1 MNPGAKVFQRSSDI
15 RTVKKKCNI
24 FVRNV
29 AFFSIS
35 ILLDLKQ
42 NGQTLRIL
50 LFENYTMKNFSLEID
65 LPNFFDIIVL
75 YRNILTGIEVT
86 SIETKGG
93 FYITQIKQLQDRIF
107 ERLLL
112 DNGIE
117 ISGGQGRIL
126 FILWKT
132 DNLTISEISEKTSL
146 AKNTVSVVING
157 MVNKGIVER
166 NINPHNRRQTIV
178 SLTEY
183 AKSLQ
188 EKYELVSQQMNAL
201 FYQGFSEEELRE
213 FERYL
218 ARILKTLTDNLHT
231 DK

>member
-1 MNPGAKVFQRSSDI
+1 M
-15 RTVKKKCNI
+15 
-24 FVRNV
+24 
-29 AFFSIS
+29 
-35 ILLDLKQ
+35 
-42 NGQTLRIL
+42 
-50 LFENYTMKNFSLEID
+50 
-65 LPNFFDIIVL
+65 
-75 YRNILTGIEVT
+75 
-86 SIETKGG
+86 ETKGG

-112 DNGIE
+112 ENRIE

-132 DNLTISEISEKTSL
+132 DHLTISEISEKTSL

-166 NINPHNRRQTIV
+166 NINPANRRQTII

-188 EKYELVSQQMNAL
+188 TEYEAVSQQMNVL
-201 FYQGFSEEELRE
+201 FYQGFTEKERQQ
-213 FERYL
+213 FESYL
-218 ARILKTLTDNLHT
+218 ARILDTLTNNLHMNQ
-231 DK
+231 

>member
-1 MNPGAKVFQRSSDI
+1 M
-15 RTVKKKCNI
+15 
-24 FVRNV
+24 
-29 AFFSIS
+29 
-35 ILLDLKQ
+35 
-42 NGQTLRIL
+42 
-50 LFENYTMKNFSLEID
+50 
-65 LPNFFDIIVL
+65 
-75 YRNILTGIEVT
+75 
-86 SIETKGG
+86 ETKGG

-112 DNGIE
+112 ENGIE

-132 DNLTISEISEKTSL
+132 DNLTVSEISEKTSL

-166 NINPHNRRQTIV
+166 NINPNNRRQTII

-183 AKSLQ
+183 SKSLQ
-188 EKYELVSQQMNAL
+188 EKYEIVSQQMNVL
-201 FYQGFSEEELRE
+201 FYQGFSEEEQIQ

-218 ARILKTLTDNLHT
+218 ARILETLIENLHT
-231 DK
+231 N

>member
-1 MNPGAKVFQRSSDI
+1 MDF
-15 RTVKKKCNI
+15 
-24 FVRNV
+24 
-29 AFFSIS
+29 
-35 ILLDLKQ
+35 ILHRL
-42 NGQTLRIL
+42 N
-50 LFENYTMKNFSLEID
+50 NFKI
-65 LPNFFDIIVL
+65 
-75 YRNILTGIEVT
+75 
-86 SIETKGG
+86 G
-93 FYITQIKQLQDRIF
+93 FF

-112 DNGIE
+112 ENGIQ

-188 EKYELVSQQMNAL
+188 EKYEMVSQQMNVL
-201 FYQGFSEEELRE
+201 FYRGFSEEEQRQ

-218 ARILKTLTDNLHT
+218 ARILKTLIENLHT
-231 DK
+231 N

>member
-1 MNPGAKVFQRSSDI
+1 M
-15 RTVKKKCNI
+15 
-24 FVRNV
+24 
-29 AFFSIS
+29 
-35 ILLDLKQ
+35 
-42 NGQTLRIL
+42 
-50 LFENYTMKNFSLEID
+50 
-65 LPNFFDIIVL
+65 
-75 YRNILTGIEVT
+75 
-86 SIETKGG
+86 ETKGG

-112 DNGIE
+112 ENGIE

-132 DNLTISEISEKTSL
+132 DHLTISEISEKTSL
-146 AKNTVSVVING
+146 AKNTISVVING

-166 NINPHNRRQTIV
+166 SINPQNRRQTIV

-188 EKYELVSQQMNAL
+188 VKYEAVSQQMNAL
-201 FYQGFSEEELRE
+201 FYHGFSDKEQKQ
-213 FERYL
+213 FEDYL
-218 ARILKTLTDNLHT
+218 ARILETLIENMHT

>member
-1 MNPGAKVFQRSSDI
+1 MIG
-15 RTVKKKCNI
+15 
-24 FVRNV
+24 
-29 AFFSIS
+29 
-35 ILLDLKQ
+35 L
-42 NGQTLRIL
+42 
-50 LFENYTMKNFSLEID
+50 
-65 LPNFFDIIVL
+65 
-75 YRNILTGIEVT
+75 
-86 SIETKGG
+86 ETKGG

-112 DNGIE
+112 ENGIE

-132 DNLTISEISEKTSL
+132 DNLTISEISERTSL

-166 NINPHNRRQTIV
+166 NTNPNNRRQAIV

-188 EKYELVSQQMNAL
+188 AKYETVSQEMTAL
-201 FYQGFSEEELRE
+201 FYQGFSEEEQRQ
-213 FERYL
+213 FEHYL
-218 ARILKTLTDNLHT
+218 ARILETLIANLHT
-231 DK
+231 Y

>member
-1 MNPGAKVFQRSSDI
+1 M
-15 RTVKKKCNI
+15 
-24 FVRNV
+24 
-29 AFFSIS
+29 
-35 ILLDLKQ
+35 
-42 NGQTLRIL
+42 
-50 LFENYTMKNFSLEID
+50 
-65 LPNFFDIIVL
+65 
-75 YRNILTGIEVT
+75 
-86 SIETKGG
+86 ETKGG

-112 DNGIE
+112 ENGIE

-132 DNLTISEISEKTSL
+132 DNLTISEISEKISL

-166 NINPHNRRQTIV
+166 NINPQNRRQTIV

-188 EKYELVSQQMNAL
+188 VKYEAVSQQMNML
-201 FYQGFSEEELRE
+201 FYRGFSEKEQKQ
-213 FERYL
+213 FEHYL
-218 ARILKTLTDNLHT
+218 ARILDTLIENLHT
-231 DK
+231 SK

>member
-1 MNPGAKVFQRSSDI
+1 M
-15 RTVKKKCNI
+15 
-24 FVRNV
+24 
-29 AFFSIS
+29 
-35 ILLDLKQ
+35 
-42 NGQTLRIL
+42 
-50 LFENYTMKNFSLEID
+50 
-65 LPNFFDIIVL
+65 
-75 YRNILTGIEVT
+75 
-86 SIETKGG
+86 ETKGG

-112 DNGIE
+112 ENGIE

-132 DNLTISEISEKTSL
+132 DHLTISEISKETSL

-166 NINPHNRRQTIV
+166 KINPRNRRQAIV

-188 EKYELVSQQMNAL
+188 TRFEAVSQQMNTL
-201 FYQGFSEEELRE
+201 FYHGFSEKEQRQ
-213 FERYL
+213 FEQYL
-218 ARILKTLTDNLHT
+218 ARILETLTENLHT
-231 DK
+231 GSS